1 MQINHSSNSISKA
14 AGFTLIELMIT
25 VVIISILAAV
35 AFPSYNDSVR
45 KTQRSDAKIK
55 LSEVAQVLERC
66 FTELNAYNS
75 TTCPVVGA
83 GPAISET
90 SDEGYYTITNTALT
104 ATTFT
109 LTATPVAGGP
119 QAADAKCTTFTLA
132 HTGAKG
138 ATGTDAANCW

>member
-1 MQINHSSNSISKA
+1 MRQNMQHKTR
-14 AGFTLIELMIT
+14 GFTLIELMIT
-25 VVIISILAAV
+25 IVIVSILTAV
-35 AFPSYNDSVR
+35 ALPAYFDSVR

-55 LSEVAQVLERC
+55 LSETAQTLERC
-66 FTELNAYNS
+66 FTEFNAYNN
-75 TTCPVVGA
+75 TACPVVGT

-109 LTATPVAGGP
+109 LTATPVVGGP
-119 QAADAKCTTFTLA
+119 QASDAKCTTLTLA

-138 ATGTDAANCW
+138 ATGSDPTNCW